1 MASGT
6 ERRGDVFVFTMDA
19 GENRFDPAM
28 LDAWN
33 AALDEVEKAGNPA
46 ALVTIGSGKFYSNGL
61 DLDHMMSGDTKPAEY
76 LRAVTGLYG
85 RVLTAPFIT
94 VAAMNGHAFGAGG
107 QIALAHDFRVMR
119 SDRGYFCMP
128 EVDMKTPLHPA
139 MTAILKERLPRQT
152 VHEVIA
158 TGRRFGGEDAC
169 SAGIVDEAAPEDE
182 VLARAIARAEPLAG
196 KADPVLSRLRADLYP
211 EVLAAIEAGFEGA

>member
-28 LDAWN
+28 IDAWN
-33 AALDEVEKAGNPA
+33 AALDEVETAGNPA
-46 ALVTIGSGKFYSNGL
+46 ALVTVGSGKFYSNGL
-61 DLDHMMSGDTKPAEY
+61 DLDFMMSGETKPAEY

-85 RVLTAPFIT
+85 RLLTAPFIT

-128 EVDMKTPLHPA
+128 EVDMKAPLHPA

-158 TGRRFGGEDAC
+158 TGRRWGGD
-169 SAGIVDEAAPEDE
+169 D
-182 VLARAIARAEPLAG
+182 ARAGAPRPRAPPRRRCPLRTRRRHPS
-196 KADPVLSRLRADLYP
+196 ADRS
-211 EVLAAIEAGFEGA
+211 